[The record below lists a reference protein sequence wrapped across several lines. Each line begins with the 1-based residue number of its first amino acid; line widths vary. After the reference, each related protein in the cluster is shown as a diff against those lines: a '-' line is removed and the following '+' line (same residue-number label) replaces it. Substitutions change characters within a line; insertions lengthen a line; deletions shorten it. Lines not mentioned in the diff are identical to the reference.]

1 MRRLSAKIQN
11 LEESQTLLLTQ
22 KARLLQESGIDVVSL
37 TAGEPDFAT
46 PGHIKEA
53 ALRAIEADFTH
64 YTANQ
69 GTSELIGAVI
79 DKFSKDNDLHF
90 SPPQILVSTGAKQSI
105 FNALSAILNPGD
117 EVVIPAP
124 YWVSYPA
131 IVRLADGVPVTVPFP
146 SSSGFR
152 PDIRLLR
159 RAIGPKA
166 RVLIL
171 NTPCNP
177 TGVVFTRAEVEE
189 IARIVKETNITVIS
203 DEIYE
208 KMVFDGKEHVSIG
221 SIETIRDQVVTVNGV
236 SKSYAMTGWR
246 IGFMGGPEEI
256 IRAAAKVQGQ
266 VTNNAN
272 SIAQKATVA
281 ALRGP
286 QGPIDAMREE
296 FERRRDY
303 VARRLAVPLTE
314 GVRTPQGAMFFFI
327 GVERFFG
334 KTAQGTL
341 IRGPADLAEHLLEHH
356 HVALVPGD
364 AFGAPGHIRL
374 SFAASMA
381 DLEKGMDRFLRG
393 LQEIQ

>member
-1 MRRLSAKIQN
+1 MRPLSVKVGN

-22 KARLLQESGIDVVSL
+22 KARLLQEAGVDVVSL

-46 PGHIKEA
+46 PPHIKEA

-69 GTSELIGAVI
+69 GTAELIGAVI
-79 DKFSKDNDLHF
+79 DKFSADNGLHF
-90 SPPQILVSTGAKQSI
+90 TPSQVLVSTGAKQSL
-105 FNALSAILNPGD
+105 FNALCAILNPGD
-117 EVVIPAP
+117 EVLIPAP

-131 IVRLADGVPVTVPFP
+131 IVRLADGVPVIVSFP
-146 SSSGFR
+146 AASGFR
-152 PDIRLLR
+152 PDVRLLR
-159 RAIGPKA
+159 GAIGPRT
-166 RVLIL
+166 RVLLL

-177 TGVVFTRAEVEE
+177 TGVVFTRDE
-189 IARIVKETNITVIS
+189 IEAIAAIVKEANLTVIA

-208 KMVFDGKEHVSIG
+208 KMVFDGRDHVSIG
-221 SIETIRDQVVTVNGV
+221 AVNGIRDQVVTVNGV
-236 SKSYAMTGWR
+236 SKAYAMTGWR
-246 IGFMGGPEEI
+246 IGYMGGPEEI
-256 IRAAAKVQGQ
+256 IRAAGKVQGQ

-286 QGPIDAMREE
+286 QGPIDAMRDE
-296 FERRRDY
+296 FQRRRDY
-303 VARRLAVPLTE
+303 VGRRFASAGWT
-314 GVRTPQGAMFFFI
+314 GVLIPEGAMFFFLD
-327 GVERFFG
+327 VKRFLG
-334 KTAQGTL
+334 NTA
-341 IRGPADLAEHLLEHH
+341 RGAALAGSADVAAYLLEHH

-364 AFGAPGHIRL
+364 AFGAPSHVRL

-381 DLEKGMDRFLRG
+381 DLEKGVDRLLRG

>member
-1 MRRLSAKIQN
+1 MRPLSVKVGN

-22 KARLLQESGIDVVSL
+22 KARLLQEAGVDVVSL

-46 PGHIKEA
+46 PPHIKEA

-69 GTSELIGAVI
+69 GTAELIGAVI
-79 DKFSKDNDLHF
+79 DKFSADNGLHF
-90 SPPQILVSTGAKQSI
+90 TPSQVLVSTGAKQSL
-105 FNALSAILNPGD
+105 FNALCAILNPGD
-117 EVVIPAP
+117 EVLIPAP

-131 IVRLADGVPVTVPFP
+131 IVRLADGVPVIVSF
-146 SSSGFR
+146 SAASGFR
-152 PDIRLLR
+152 PDIGLLR
-159 RAIGPKA
+159 GAIGPRT
-166 RVLIL
+166 RVLLL

-177 TGVVFTRAEVEE
+177 TGVVFTRDE
-189 IARIVKETNITVIS
+189 IEAIAAIVKEANLTVIA

-208 KMVFDGKEHVSIG
+208 KMVFDGRDHVSIG
-221 SIETIRDQVVTVNGV
+221 AVNGIRDQVVTVNGV
-236 SKSYAMTGWR
+236 SKAYAMTGWR
-246 IGFMGGPEEI
+246 IGYMGGPEEI
-256 IRAAAKVQGQ
+256 IRAAGKVQGQ

-286 QGPIDAMREE
+286 QGPIDAMRDE
-296 FERRRDY
+296 FQRRRDY
-303 VARRLAVPLTE
+303 VGRRFASAGWT
-314 GVRTPQGAMFFFI
+314 GVLIPEGAMFFFLD
-327 GVERFFG
+327 VKRFLG
-334 KTAQGTL
+334 NTA
-341 IRGPADLAEHLLEHH
+341 RGAALAGSADVAAYLLEHH

-364 AFGAPGHIRL
+364 AFGAPSHVRL

-381 DLEKGMDRFLRG
+381 DLEKGVDRLLRG

>member
-1 MRRLSAKIQN
+1 MRHLSAKIRN
-11 LEESQTLLLTQ
+11 LDESQTLLLTQ
-22 KARLLQESGIDVVSL
+22 RARLMQEAGADVVSL

-46 PGHIKEA
+46 PAHIKEA
-53 ALRAIEADFTH
+53 AQRAIEADFTH

-69 GTSELIGAVI
+69 GTAELISAVI
-79 DKFSKDNDLHF
+79 DKFSADNDLHY
-90 SPPQILVSTGAKQSI
+90 SPGQILVSTGAKQSI

-117 EVVIPAP
+117 EVLIGAP

-131 IVRLADGVPVTVPFP
+131 IVRLADGVPVPVPFD
-146 SSSGFR
+146 GDFR
-152 PDIRLLR
+152 PDARRLR
-159 RAIGPKA
+159 RAIGPKTRA
-166 RVLIL
+166 LIL

-177 TGVVFTRAEVEE
+177 TGIVFTPSEVEE
-189 IARIVKETNITVIS
+189 IAAIVKETDLTVIS

-208 KMVFDGKEHVSIG
+208 KMVFDGRKHVSIG
-221 SIETIRDQVVTVNGV
+221 SVKGIRDQVVTVNGV
-236 SKSYAMTGWR
+236 SKAYAMTGWR
-246 IGFMGGPEEI
+246 IGYMGGPEEI

-286 QGPIDAMREE
+286 QGPIESMRAE

-303 VARRLAVPLTE
+303 IAGRLAQAGSP
-314 GVRTPQGAMFFFI
+314 GVLTPQGAMFFFI
-327 GVERFFG
+327 GVERFYG
-334 KTAQGTL
+334 RKARGNV
-341 IRGPADLAEHLLEHH
+341 IRNSSDMVEHLLEHH

-364 AFGAPGHIRL
+364 AFGAPGHVRM

-381 DLEKGMDRFLRG
+381 DLEKGIDRFLRG
-393 LQEIQ
+393 IQEIQ

>member
-1 MRRLSAKIQN
+1 MRPLSVKVGN

-22 KARLLQESGIDVVSL
+22 KARLLQEAGVDVVSL

-46 PGHIKEA
+46 PPHIKEA

-69 GTSELIGAVI
+69 GTAELIGAVI
-79 DKFSKDNDLHF
+79 DKFSGDNGLHF
-90 SPPQILVSTGAKQSI
+90 TPSQVLVSTGAKQSL
-105 FNALSAILNPGD
+105 FNALCAILNPGD
-117 EVVIPAP
+117 EVLIPAP

-131 IVRLADGVPVTVPFP
+131 IVRLADGVPVIASFP
-146 SSSGFR
+146 SASGFR
-152 PDIRLLR
+152 PDIGLLR
-159 RAIGPKA
+159 GAIGPRT
-166 RVLIL
+166 RVLLL

-177 TGVVFTRAEVEE
+177 TGVVFTRGE
-189 IARIVKETNITVIS
+189 IEAVAALVKEANLTVIA

-208 KMVFDGKEHVSIG
+208 KMVFDGRDHVSIG
-221 SIETIRDQVVTVNGV
+221 AVNGIRDQVVTVNGV
-236 SKSYAMTGWR
+236 SKAYAMTGWR
-246 IGFMGGPEEI
+246 IGYMGGPEEI
-256 IRAAAKVQGQ
+256 IRAAGKVQGQ

-286 QGPIDAMREE
+286 QGPINAMRDE
-296 FERRRDY
+296 FQRRRDY
-303 VARRLAVPLTE
+303 VARRFASAGWA
-314 GVRTPQGAMFFFI
+314 GVLIPEGAMFFFLD
-327 GVERFFG
+327 VKRFLG
-334 KTAQGTL
+334 KTA
-341 IRGPADLAEHLLEHH
+341 RGAALEGSAGLAAYLLEHH

-364 AFGAPGHIRL
+364 AFGAPSHVRL

-381 DLEKGMDRFLRG
+381 DLEKGVDRLLRG

>member
-1 MRRLSAKIQN
+1 MRHLSTKIRN

-22 KARLLQESGIDVVSL
+22 KARLLKEAGVDVVSL
-37 TAGEPDFAT
+37 TAGEPDFPT
-46 PGHIKEA
+46 PAHIKEA

-69 GTSELIGAVI
+69 GTAELIGAVI
-79 DKFSKDNDLHF
+79 DKFSSDNDLHF
-90 SPPQILVSTGAKQSI
+90 SPGQILVSTGAKQSI

-124 YWVSYPA
+124 FWVSYPA
-131 IVRLADGVPVTVPFP
+131 IVRLADGVPVIVPFP
-146 SSSGFR
+146 AESGFR
-152 PDIRLLR
+152 PDLRLLR
-159 RAIGPKA
+159 RAIGPRT

-177 TGVVFTRAEVEE
+177 TGIVFTRSEVEE
-189 IARIVKETNITVIS
+189 IAAIVRETDLTVIS

-208 KMVFDGKEHVSIG
+208 KMVFDGKKHHSIG
-221 SIETIRDQVVTVNGV
+221 SCKGIRDQVVTVNGV
-236 SKSYAMTGWR
+236 SKAYAMTGWR
-246 IGFMGGPEEI
+246 IGYMGGPEEI
-256 IRAAAKVQGQ
+256 ISAAGKVQGQ

-286 QGPIDAMREE
+286 QGPIDSMREE
-296 FERRRDY
+296 FQRRRDY
-303 VARRLAVPLTE
+303 ILGRLPAWGKGDVPSP
-314 GVRTPQGAMFFFI
+314 GGAMFFFLSV
-327 GVERFFG
+327 GHFFG
-334 KTAQGTL
+334 LKARGNL
-341 IRGPADLAEHLLEHH
+341 IRNSTDVVEHLLEHH

-364 AFGAPGHIRL
+364 AFGAPGHVRL

-381 DLEKGMDRFLRG
+381 DLEKGMDRLLRG
-393 LQEIQ
+393 TQEFQ

>member
-1 MRRLSAKIQN
+1 MRHLSSKIRS

-22 KARLLQESGIDVVSL
+22 KARLMQESGIDVVSL

-46 PGHIKEA
+46 PAHIKEA

-69 GTSELIGAVI
+69 GTPELIRAVI
-79 DKFSKDNDLHF
+79 DKFAQDNDLHF
-90 SPPQILVSTGAKQSI
+90 SPPQILVSTGAKQSL

-146 SSSGFR
+146 ASTGFR

-159 RAIGPKA
+159 RAIGPKT

-189 IARIVKETNITVIS
+189 IALVVKETDVTVIS

-208 KMVFDGKEHVSIG
+208 KMVYDGKSHVSIG
-221 SIETIRDQVVTVNGV
+221 AVRAIRDQVVTVNGV

-246 IGFMGGPEEI
+246 IGYMGGPEEI
-256 IRAAAKVQGQ
+256 IRAAGKVQGQ

-286 QGPIDAMREE
+286 QGPIDAMRDE
-296 FERRRDY
+296 FHRRRDY

-314 GVRTPQGAMFFFI
+314 GTRTPEGAMFFFI
-327 GVERFFG
+327 AVERFFG
-334 KTAQGTL
+334 KKAHGAL
-341 IRGPADLAEHLLEHH
+341 IRDSSDIAGYLLEHH

-364 AFGAPGHIRL
+364 AFGAPGHVRL
-374 SFAASMA
+374 SFAASMT
-381 DLEKGMDRFLRG
+381 DLEKGMDRLLRG

>member
-1 MRRLSAKIQN
+1 MRPLSLKIGN

-22 KARLLQESGIDVVSL
+22 KARLLQEAGVDVVSL

-46 PGHIKEA
+46 PPHIKEA
-53 ALRAIEADFTH
+53 AIRAIEADFTH

-69 GTSELIGAVI
+69 GTAELIGAVI
-79 DKFSKDNDLHF
+79 DKFSADNGLRF
-90 SPPQILVSTGAKQSI
+90 TPSQVLVSTGAKQSL

-117 EVVIPAP
+117 EVLIPAP

-131 IVRLADGVPVTVPFP
+131 IVRLADGVPVIASFT
-146 SSSGFR
+146 SASGFR
-152 PDIRLLR
+152 PEASLLR
-159 RAIGPKA
+159 RAIGPRT
-166 RVLIL
+166 RVLLL

-177 TGVVFTRAEVEE
+177 TGVVFTRGEIEE
-189 IARIVKETNITVIS
+189 IAALVKETNLTVIA

-208 KMVFDGKEHVSIG
+208 KMVFDGREHVSIG
-221 SIETIRDQVVTVNGV
+221 AVSGIRDQVVTVNGV
-236 SKSYAMTGWR
+236 SKAYAMTGWR
-246 IGFMGGPEEI
+246 IGYMGGPEEI
-256 IRAAAKVQGQ
+256 IRAAGKVQGQ

-286 QGPIDAMREE
+286 QGPIDAMRGE
-296 FERRRDY
+296 FQSRRDY
-303 VARRLAVPLTE
+303 IAHRLASAGWSDVPVPE
-314 GVRTPQGAMFFFI
+314 GAMFFFLD
-327 GVERFFG
+327 VKRFFG
-334 KTAQGTL
+334 KKVRGVTL
-341 IRGPADLAEHLLEHH
+341 AGSADVVAYLLEHH

-364 AFGAPGHIRL
+364 AFGAPAHIRL

-381 DLEKGMDRFLRG
+381 DLEKGVDRLLGG